1 MMSTPARIKERVQ
14 KHYTQAITARSG
26 CCGPTPTEADAD
38 SGGCCGG
45 GTSTLQLSGYQTEE
59 LQTLPN
65 DAVQSSFGCGNP
77 VSFAG
82 VQRGDTVVDIGSG
95 AGIDCLLASQ
105 RVGPTGHVIG
115 LDMTPAMIERA
126 RANAIAAGAD
136 NVEFRLGDAET
147 MPIEDGSA
155 DWIVSNCVINLA
167 PDKKKVFRE
176 AYRVLQPGGRISVSD
191 MVASIPRPFRSAAL
205 YASCL
210 SGALPE
216 EEYLDAISQAG
227 FSDVAVVARHVC
239 DVEQLASLFGDRGW
253 VGAFLRFAAR
263 PRSRFVK
270 ALTNRILGK
279 VASIQVSAVKPASA
293 RRSPQPARRREVAE
307 GRAVG
312 VGPRG
317 I

>member
-1 MMSTPARIKERVQ
+1 MNDSVKIKERVQ
-14 KHYTQAITARSG
+14 KHYTQAITTRSG
-26 CCGPTPTEADAD
+26 CCGPTSTETAAD

-45 GTSTLQLSGYQTEE
+45 GTSTVQLFGYRPEE
-59 LQTLPN
+59 LQTLPD

-77 VSFAG
+77 VSHAG
-82 VQRGDTVVDIGSG
+82 VEEGQTVVDIGSG
-95 AGIDCLLASQ
+95 AGIDCLLAAE
-105 RVGPTGHVIG
+105 RVGPTGRVIG

-126 RANAIAAGAD
+126 QANAIAAGAE

-176 AYRVLQPGGRISVSD
+176 AYRVLKPGGRISVSD
-191 MVASIPRPFRSAAL
+191 MVASIPRPFRSPAL

-216 EEYLDAISQAG
+216 EEYLTAISEAG
-227 FSDVAVVARHVC
+227 FADVEVLTRHVC
-239 DVEQLASLFGDRGW
+239 DVQQLASLFGDRGW

-263 PRSRFVK
+263 PRSRLLKPFIDRV
-270 ALTNRILGK
+270 LGK
-279 VASIQVSAVKPASA
+279 VASIQVSAVKPAS
-293 RRSPQPARRREVAE
+293 PQPARRREVAG